1 MNKVAQLLSPSLCVS
16 VVCVPLL
23 LVFYLFRMILI
34 LMHRFYVCVCLQVQ
48 SVIQPNTSVI
58 QSTPSLQSSSLPKG
72 NIILVSKP
80 NSVIHTAGG
89 GGCGSIQAIQV
100 LTI

>member
-34 LMHRFYVCVCLQVQ
+34 LMPFLCLCVSTGAVGDPAKYVGH
-48 SVIQPNTSVI
+48 SEYT
-58 QSTPSLQSSSLPKG
+58 
-72 NIILVSKP
+72 
-80 NSVIHTAGG
+80 
-89 GGCGSIQAIQV
+89 
-100 LTI
+100 